1 MEVLAGKESNLIH
14 ASSTFPTLYS
24 IVEEL
29 IFNSLDAKA
38 NKIEIGINKTTFEI
52 YIRDN
57 GHGISSQLLY
67 AGLGQVEYTT
77 KDRNKNVNSYG
88 YRGESLK
95 LLSALSSD
103 VIMISRYKESTHTY
117 QKILKNTHSQSINL
131 LPNYIWPTA
140 STTNTNNNSNN
151 NNTSTPSSS
160 TGGCSGTI
168 IRLINLYQNLPVRCI
183 SLQINQ
189 EINKIKQLV
198 YKLSL
203 LYHKISFQF
212 YSTHNQKGQNYKSYI
227 NLYTQVSVTARFK
240 EIHNIDIIR
249 DVVVSYNYT
258 YYIIIHLYYI
268 LSYAHTILTIT
279 MYMSYITSNY
289 TLLNYTIL
297 YSTIHIIYYYILYT
311 HVLYIALTR
320 YIIHYAI
327 LQLYSASP
335 PHTVITL

>member
-88 YRGESLK
+88 CRGESLK

-103 VIMISRYKESTHTY
+103 LIIISRYKESTHTY
-117 QKILKNTHSQSINL
+117 QKIIKNTQTQSFNL
-131 LPNYIWPTA
+131 LPNYIWPTTA
-140 STTNTNNNSNN
+140 TNTSNTNSNNSNN

-168 IRLINLYQNLPVRCI
+168 IRLINLYQNLPVRRI

-189 EINKIKQLV
+189 EINKIKQLIC
-198 YKLSL
+198 KLSI

-212 YSTHNQKGQNYKSYI
+212 YSTHNHQKGQNYKSYI

-240 EIHNIDIIR
+240 EMHNIDIIR
-249 DVVVSYNYT
+249 DVVVSYIHIYDILSPYTCYQNYILQYTTYT
-258 YYIIIHLYYI
+258 Y
-268 LSYAHTILTIT
+268 HT
-279 MYMSYITSNY
+279 
-289 TLLNYTIL
+289 
-297 YSTIHIIYYYILYT
+297 
-311 HVLYIALTR
+311 
-320 YIIHYAI
+320 
-327 LQLYSASP
+327 
-335 PHTVITL
+335 

>member
-1 MEVLAGKESNLIH
+1 MEVLAGKESILIH

-57 GHGISSQLLY
+57 GHGISSLLLY

-95 LLSALSSD
+95 LLAALSSD
-103 VIMISRYKESTHTY
+103 VIIISRCKESNHTY
-117 QKILKNTHSQSINL
+117 QKILKNTKSQSINL
-131 LPNYIWPTA
+131 LPNYIWPTTT
-140 STTNTNNNSNN
+140 STTNTNNTSNNNKN

-160 TGGCSGTI
+160 TDGCSGTI
-168 IRLINLYQNLPVRCI
+168 IRLMNLYQNLPVRRI

-198 YKLSL
+198 YKLSI

-212 YSTHNQKGQNYKSYI
+212 YSTYNQKGQNYKSYI

-249 DVVVSYNYT
+249 DVVVSSTLASYT
-258 YYIIIHLYYI
+258 QLCIYIYYTCIYISVVTVYMLYYNFI
-268 LSYAHTILTIT
+268 L
-279 MYMSYITSNY
+279 
-289 TLLNYTIL
+289 L
-297 YSTIHIIYYYILYT
+297 Y
-311 HVLYIALTR
+311 R
-320 YIIHYAI
+320 
-327 LQLYSASP
+327 
-335 PHTVITL
+335 

>member
-1 MEVLAGKESNLIH
+1 MEVLARKESNLIH

-77 KDRNKNVNSYG
+77 KDRNNVTCYG

-103 VIMISRYKESTHTY
+103 VIIISRYKESNHTY
-117 QKILKNTHSQSINL
+117 QKIITNTVSQSINL
-131 LPNYIWPTA
+131 LPNYIWPTT
-140 STTNTNNNSNN
+140 SNTNTNSTSNN
-151 NNTSTPSSS
+151 NNLSTTSSS
-160 TGGCSGTI
+160 SSCSGTI
-168 IRLINLYQNLPVRCI
+168 IRLINLYQNLPVRRI
-183 SLQINQ
+183 SLHINQ
-189 EINKIKQLV
+189 EINKIKQLI
-198 YKLSL
+198 YKLSIL
-203 LYHKISFQF
+203 HHKISFQF
-212 YSTHNQKGQNYKSYI
+212 YSTHSHQKGQNYKSYI

-240 EIHNIDIIR
+240 ELHNIDIIR

-258 YYIIIHLYYI
+258 YYTIIFI
-268 LSYAHTILTIT
+268 LF
-279 MYMSYITSNY
+279 
-289 TLLNYTIL
+289 
-297 YSTIHIIYYYILYT
+297 ILYT
-311 HVLYIALTR
+311 IHTLSIYVLY
-320 YIIHYAI
+320 
-327 LQLYSASP
+327 
-335 PHTVITL
+335 